1 MCVCARAGVC
11 VCVCVCGC
19 VKGDWGWDNS
29 VRVHIQCSQPCTRR
43 HVLMTAASDIKIQ
56 REREG
61 GLGGG
66 RGTEREQKVPPSR
79 TLLGGE
85 SAHPHAHA

>member
-1 MCVCARAGVC
+1 
-11 VCVCVCGC
+11 
-19 VKGDWGWDNS
+19 
-29 VRVHIQCSQPCTRR
+29 
-43 HVLMTAASDIKIQ
+43 MTAASDIKIQ

-85 SAHPHAHA
+85 SAHPHAHMREQ